1 MKMDKLRSRMWFD
14 GDDLAGY
21 ATRGAVRKMGVPDD
35 VFEARPV
42 IGIANSYSEV
52 ATCNIHLRLLAEHV
66 KRGVWRA
73 GGFPLEF
80 PAMSLSEPLAK
91 PTTMLFRNLLAMEV
105 EENIRSLPFDG
116 VVLLSSCDKTTPGM
130 LMGAASADVPAICL
144 PGGPMIRGLYG
155 SVELGTGTDIWRFWE
170 EFQAGTISKEQWDDM
185 QGCFSRSNGHC
196 QVMGTASTMSVVVEA
211 LGMTLPGAAAIPAV
225 DTRRL
230 SIAEQTGRRIVE
242 MATED
247 LRPTAILTRQAFE
260 NAIRILMA
268 VGGSTNAIV
277 HLAAIAGRVSVELPL
292 TLFDEISQQTPM
304 LANIR
309 PSGAYLM
316 EEFHAAGGVGALVT
330 ELLTDLNGDAMTVTG
345 RSVRESFAGARSRN
359 PEVIAAKDA
368 PFQGAGTLTVLR
380 GNLCPDGAILKSS
393 AASASLARHRGPAVV
408 FEDQRDLMRRIDDPD
423 LDVDENSVLVLK
435 NAGPVGAPGMPEWG
449 HLPIPRK
456 LLERGV
462 RDMLRISD
470 GRMSGTAYGTCVL
483 HVAPESA
490 VGGPLAL
497 VENGDTIELDVP
509 ARSLS
514 LIVDDE
520 VLAERRRRWTPPP
533 AKFTRGY
540 GRLYLEHVSQAPLG
554 ADFDFLRGGPGTDLE
569 AYLPLREPLEEELVR
584 ESVATALQDRGAS
597 Q

>member
-1 MKMDKLRSRMWFD
+1 MHRLRSREWFE

-21 ATRGAVRKMGVPDD
+21 ATRGAVRKMGVPDN

-42 IGIANSYSEV
+42 IGVANSFSEV
-52 ATCNIHLRLLAEHV
+52 ATCNIHLRVLADHV

-73 GGFPLEF
+73 GGFPMEF

-105 EENIRSLPFDG
+105 EENIRSLPLDG

-130 LMGAASADVPAICL
+130 LMGAASADIPAICL

-155 SVELGTGTDIWRFWE
+155 SEELGTGTDIWRYWE
-170 EFQAGTISKEQWDDM
+170 EFQAGTISKDQWEDM

-225 DTRRL
+225 DNRRL
-230 SIAEQTGRRIVE
+230 SMAEDTGRRIVE

-247 LRPTAILTRQAFE
+247 LRPSAILTREAFE
-260 NAIRILMA
+260 NAIRVLMS

-277 HLAAIAGRVSVELPL
+277 HLCALAGRVGVDLPL
-292 TLFDEISQQTPM
+292 TLFDEISQETPM
-304 LANIR
+304 LANVR
-309 PSGAYLM
+309 PSGKYLM
-316 EEFHAAGGVGALVT
+316 EDLHAAGGVGALLN
-330 ELLTDLNGDAMTVTG
+330 ELMPLLHENATTVTG
-345 RSVRESFAGARSRN
+345 RSVRDSSRQARIRN
-359 PEVIAAKDA
+359 RDVIASIDA
-368 PFQGAGTLTVLR
+368 PFQGPGTLVVLF

-393 AASASLARHRGPAVV
+393 AASASLTKHRGRAVV
-408 FEDQRDLMRRIDDPD
+408 FEDQRDLMRRVDNPD
-423 LDVDENSVLVLK
+423 LDVEESSVLVLK
-435 NAGPVGAPGMPEWG
+435 NAGPIGAPGMPEWG

-462 RDMLRISD
+462 RDMVRISD
-470 GRMSGTAYGTCVL
+470 GRMSGTAYGTCIL

-497 VENGDTIELDVP
+497 VENGDEIELDV
-509 ARSLS
+509 AGRGLTLLVS
-514 LIVDDE
+514 DDE
-520 VLAERRRRWTPPP
+520 LAERRRRWEPPT
-533 AKFTRGY
+533 AKFSRGY
-540 GRLYLEHVSQAPLG
+540 GRLYLDHVSQAPAG
-554 ADFDFLRGGPGTDLE
+554 ADFDFLVGGPGEDLE
-569 AYLPLREPLEEELVR
+569 PYRPL
-584 ESVATALQDRGAS
+584 
-597 Q
+597 